1 MKQTRKTAILKKK
14 RVYLSGG
21 MEYAQFEGAD
31 WRSEIEGWI
40 RKTLGHSA
48 FNPNIESARFL
59 KKHVRGN
66 FRRLKT
72 ENTPRFTEIV
82 GRIVDLDSREI
93 ARRTDYVVC
102 YWDRSAQRG
111 AGTKGELTI
120 AKLFDKPVY
129 MVTEVRPENIPGWIL
144 GCTTKMFGSFFE
156 LKEFLEDEFNPVR
169 RTATARS
176 GKKRRT

>member
-1 MKQTRKTAILKKK
+1 MNPKRRSTNVKKK
-14 RVYLSGG
+14 KAYLSGG

-40 RKTLGHSA
+40 RKTLGHA
-48 FNPNIESARFL
+48 VFNPNTESARFL
-59 KKHVRGN
+59 KKHVRGD

-72 ENTPRFTEIV
+72 ENTPQFTEIV

-120 AKLFDKPVY
+120 AKLFGKPVY

-144 GCTTKMFGSFFE
+144 GCTTKMFGSFRE
-156 LKEFLEDEFNPVR
+156 LKEFLADEFIPIR
-169 RTATARS
+169 RTTTLRS